1 MQFFD
6 KKPRDEA
13 ADRASFIAKAV
24 SHVERE
30 DGELGFEERRELAS
44 PLRDLV
50 RHGGAVT

>member
-30 DGELGFEERRELAS
+30 DGELGFEERRERPGSTRWRGHLSTTTA
-44 PLRDLV
+44 
-50 RHGGAVT
+50 